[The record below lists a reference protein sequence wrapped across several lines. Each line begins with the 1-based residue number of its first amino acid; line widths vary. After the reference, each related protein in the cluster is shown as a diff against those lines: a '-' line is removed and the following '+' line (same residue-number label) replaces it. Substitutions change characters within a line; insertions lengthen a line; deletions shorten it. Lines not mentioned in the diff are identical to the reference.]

1 VPANRLADVIQPM
14 DQSLDHGKDHG
25 KKEDDSSRVLTG
37 VSLVFEEDTTAN
49 GTGISDTNAA
59 QVDAT
64 QADVVQVE
72 GKHGGQQCTEEAP
85 RPRLCPLQ
93 VHLHQLQ
100 YAVKLE
106 SSNTS
111 GTSGALDGKDK
122 EEEVVKKKVE
132 EQEQEQEQ
140 ELAGGHRFAIQCWLD
155 LQGGGDYSSSH
166 RGGGEAR
173 VIGHSGGDG

>member
-1 VPANRLADVIQPM
+1 MVV
-14 DQSLDHGKDHG
+14 HGKDRG
-25 KKEDDSSRVLTG
+25 KEDDSSRVLTG
-37 VSLVFEEDTTAN
+37 VSLVFEDDTAAN
-49 GTGISDTNAA
+49 STGTSDTNAA
-59 QVDAT
+59 QVDVV

-72 GKHGGQQCTEEAP
+72 GKHDGQQCTEEAP

-111 GTSGALDGKDK
+111 DMSGASDGKDK
-122 EEEVVKKKVE
+122 EEEDDKEK
-132 EQEQEQEQ
+132 EQEQ

-155 LQGGGDYSSSH
+155 LQGPSSSAAATVAAAATGV
-166 RGGGEAR
+166 GGIAPG
-173 VIGHSGGDG
+173 